1 MEVKR
6 TRKIDYLPMGEQ
18 ILIVQFEDV
27 LSIENN
33 QMVQHFAQLTRT
45 LKIEGVK
52 DIVTAMSNFSIM
64 YDPLLISFEQ
74 LKEKLAQIELTEIH
88 GTKKKSRVVHIPVV
102 FDEQHGPDLAELA
115 KITGY
120 SVQEIIKMIT
130 SKTYYVYMLGFI
142 AGLPYMGDIDE
153 RITVPRKSNP
163 TAKVPKGTVA
173 IANRMTSIYTVES
186 PGGWHL
192 VGWTPMNIFDVTQNP
207 PNFIGAGDYVKYE
220 PISSED
226 AYKWSKQV
234 RKERN
239 QLWNI

>member
-153 RITVPRKSNP
+153 RIIVPRKSNP
-163 TAKVPKGTVA
+163 TAKV
-173 IANRMTSIYTVES
+173 IES
-186 PGGWHL
+186 SFCGSFFSSL
-192 VGWTPMNIFDVTQNP
+192 F
-207 PNFIGAGDYVKYE
+207 YKVKPLSLY
-220 PISSED
+220 PLSNWFCSS
-226 AYKWSKQV
+226 
-234 RKERN
+234 N
-239 QLWNI
+239 C